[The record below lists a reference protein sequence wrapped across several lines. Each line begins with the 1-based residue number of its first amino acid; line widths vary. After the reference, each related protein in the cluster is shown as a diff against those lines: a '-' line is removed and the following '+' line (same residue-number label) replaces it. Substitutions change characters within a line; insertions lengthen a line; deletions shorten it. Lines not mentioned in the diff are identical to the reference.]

1 MRDFFDIAGF
11 ESDHYGNKYN
21 WFLAY
26 VEQVYDA
33 EDVRGA
39 DHLVRVAIRILGYH
53 DEDAPIEDL
62 PLATPLM
69 PTTLSTVYDIGGTP
83 GLEVGSFVVGFW
95 LDRHRQHPCV
105 IGALQGITPPPKQAS
120 AEIGSVIEFPQS
132 DTSGPSALAPDRRI
146 SIPVG
151 GDGGGPTA

>member
-1 MRDFFDIAGF
+1 MRDFFDVAGF
-11 ESDHYGNKYN
+11 EGDYYGNKYT
-21 WFLAY
+21 WFMAY

-33 EDVRGA
+33 EDARGA

-53 DEDAPIEDL
+53 DEDAPIDDL

-83 GLEVGSFVVGFW
+83 GLEVGAFVVGFW

-120 AEIGSVIEFPQS
+120 ADIASVIEFPQES
-132 DTSGPSALAPDRRI
+132 TGAGPSRIEDRFLGLQ
-146 SIPVG
+146 VG
-151 GDGGGPTA
+151 GDGGPTE

>member
-53 DEDAPIEDL
+53 DEDAPIDDL

-132 DTSGPSALAPDRRI
+132 GTGGADASAEDRRI
-146 SIPVG
+146 SISVG
-151 GDGGGPTA
+151 GDGGGPTE

>member
-11 ESDHYGNKYN
+11 ESDHYGNRYN

-26 VEQVYDA
+26 VEQVYEA

-53 DEDAPIEDL
+53 DEGAQLDDL

-83 GLEVGSFVVGFW
+83 GLEVGAFVVGFW

-105 IGALQGITPPPKQAS
+105 IGALSGITPRSMRQW
-120 AEIGSVIEFPQS
+120 EDIFNVVQFPQS
-132 DTSGPSALAPDRRI
+132 GTSGADASVEDRII

-151 GDGGGPTA
+151 GDGGGSTE